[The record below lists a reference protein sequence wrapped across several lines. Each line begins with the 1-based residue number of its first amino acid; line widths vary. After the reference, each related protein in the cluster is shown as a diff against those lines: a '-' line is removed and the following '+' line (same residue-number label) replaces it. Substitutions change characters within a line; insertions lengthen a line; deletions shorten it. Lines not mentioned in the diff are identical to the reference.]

1 MNSRKSNFHSCHQTI
16 INFAVINLS
25 GHEADLVGLLMQDP
39 THQCGLGSFPR
50 LVYVAAVKGYNMID
64 SLP

>member
-1 MNSRKSNFHSCHQTI
+1 M
-16 INFAVINLS
+16 NLS

-50 LVYVAAVKGYNMID
+50 LVYVAALIMYNMIG